1 MIEAGEAMAHER
13 TCYAVTR
20 ADLLWIYAAMSAA
33 YPTPDLG
40 EDEELA
46 ERTKRI
52 ADDTIEGPV
61 LVPTGDLRALLARI
75 EALHAEREKLRAI
88 ISRAERIIQAERD
101 VLVECHSCPPNKDAT
116 DYDPDIREDVEEM
129 DVVLRDAR
137 AALNA
142 SPKDSPDA
150 P

>member
-1 MIEAGEAMAHER
+1 MPDKEQSPSVTESRGRKPPICTAGQVPDALR
-13 TCYAVTR
+13 R
-20 ADLLWIYAAMSAA
+20 SRQDL
-33 YPTPDLG
+33 
-40 EDEELA
+40 EKDEELLNWLQRA
-46 ERTKRI
+46 SADERERE
-52 ADDTIEGPV
+52 A
-61 LVPTGDLRALLARI
+61 AARI

-137 AALNA
+137 TALNA

>member
-1 MIEAGEAMAHER
+1 MPDKQQSPSVTEAMIEAGAAMAHER

-20 ADLLWIYAAMSAA
+20 ADLLWIYAAMSTA

-40 EDEELA
+40 EDEELV

-61 LVPTGDLRALLARI
+61 LVPTGNLRALLASI
-75 EALHAEREKLRAI
+75 EALHAEREKLAYH
-88 ISRAERIIQAERD
+88 AEQ
-101 VLVECHSCPPNKDAT
+101 LAT
-116 DYDPDIREDVEEM
+116 YIAQPAVSEKHLASARWHNDQI
-129 DVVLRDAR
+129 R